1 MKASNKMDIE
11 NLSSTYSAIKINET
25 VINLDP
31 YANNN
36 GENNWIIIIFMIFI
50 NICSLVSICLMI
62 GIILFERFGPNSDDH
77 ILIDM
82 VRCSFSHCKR
92 ALWIQLNLRLLLK
105 IWGTLFG
112 EWKFDKIWWNF
123 QFFFFVSDR
132 FFEVSITYKSI

>member
-1 MKASNKMDIE
+1 MKASKKMGLE
-11 NLSSTYSAIKINET
+11 NASSTYSAIMINET
-25 VINLDP
+25 VMNLDP

-50 NICSLVSICLMI
+50 NICSLVSICLMV

-92 ALWIQLNLRLLLK
+92 AL
-105 IWGTLFG
+105 
-112 EWKFDKIWWNF
+112 
-123 QFFFFVSDR
+123 
-132 FFEVSITYKSI
+132 